1 MDDDRQPFGSPV
13 RVRIGA
19 DNTIRDVK
27 TVKGACECLTDW
39 PQAKRGQLYR
49 EAFETCNAVLAGER
63 SAEDAR
69 AAFVAAAEES
79 GLLAN
84 R

>member
-1 MDDDRQPFGSPV
+1 MNEDRQPFGNPV

-19 DNTIRDVK
+19 GNTIRDVK

-49 EAFETCNAVLAGER
+49 EAIETCNEALAGKR
-63 SAEDAR
+63 PAQGAR
-69 AAFVAAAEES
+69 AAFIAAAEEA
-79 GLLAN
+79 GLLAG

>member
-1 MDDDRQPFGSPV
+1 MDDDRQPFESPV

-19 DNTIRDVK
+19 GDTIRDVK

-49 EAFETCNAVLAGER
+49 QALETCNAVLAGER
-63 SAEDAR
+63 PADDAR
-69 AAFVAAAEES
+69 AAFVAAAEAS

-84 R
+84 G